1 MMAPPPVVGVS
12 RAMPDSIQG
21 ISHVPELISSYLLPH
36 TIDAA
41 VYNGLHRVIQVYGA
55 SRPLTD
61 AAMDGAAT
69 RGRLSIV
76 QWLSSGRRRSGCSEA
91 AFTGAASN
99 GHLRVLKWLIQ
110 YSPKEYH
117 FTQCLT
123 AAAGAGQL
131 AVVQFQRSQ
140 RRIYDKIPPFIA
152 AAANGHVDVLKAL
165 GPWPFDIYRAVN
177 AAVANGQ
184 VSVLVLGMYCAAQNG
199 RTDLVN
205 LLMSTCEFDSGS
217 IMRAVTDGAENDHCA
232 VVKLLMDHFT
242 LGKPNVSTDIVP
254 MMQGVISIA
263 CRSAAERGNAEMV
276 KILAVKCSSELIG
289 LVLKETTKPGNH
301 ELVKL
306 LLHECEARNL
316 EDSWYHLRIGM
327 MVQNAVSRGDVEMAK
342 LLVEKCDPTDVGRSL
357 KIAVE
362 NNSADMLHLLA
373 PMTGVYIKEDPY
385 IVAAL

>member
-1 MMAPPPVVGVS
+1 LSINKKLQIMMAPPPVVGVS

-55 SRPLTD
+55 YRPLTD

-184 VSVLVLGMYCAAQNG
+184 VSVVRYFVERRYCY
-199 RTDLVN
+199 
-205 LLMSTCEFDSGS
+205 
-217 IMRAVTDGAENDHCA
+217 
-232 VVKLLMDHFT
+232 
-242 LGKPNVSTDIVP
+242 NV
-254 MMQGVISIA
+254 A
-263 CRSAAERGNAEMV
+263 RGNAALMTTSKLGHCEMV
-276 KILAVKCSSELIG
+276 EILLPKCNLAG
-289 LVLKETTKPGNH
+289 ARDVLRSPE
-301 ELVKL
+301 
-306 LLHECEARNL
+306 R
-316 EDSWYHLRIGM
+316 
-327 MVQNAVSRGDVEMAK
+327 
-342 LLVEKCDPTDVGRSL
+342 TD
-357 KIAVE
+357 
-362 NNSADMLHLLA
+362 
-373 PMTGVYIKEDPY
+373 
-385 IVAAL
+385 